1 MKRYSRDGKSN
12 TQRSGGPPSEYP
24 VSECATGIPDI
35 DETFL
40 HAYPI
45 ARRAGQVRAAG
56 AVAIGAVPA
65 ADAEDLEQEGLLAC
79 WQALHLF
86 DPHRASLR
94 TFLERVVAARMITL
108 HRARSCRPRYQALED
123 DEFKVSSAW
132 AVEIEFWSDVE
143 HVLSTLPDADRQLA
157 LALIDHTPTE
167 VTRLLGIARSTVYDR
182 LRHIRTAFA
191 NAGVRPEGTH
201 RW

>member
-1 MKRYSRDGKSN
+1 MKRYSREGKSN
-12 TQRSGGPPSEYP
+12 TQHPGGHSAEST
-24 VSECATGIPDI
+24 VSEHANRIPDI

-40 HAYPI
+40 HAYPM

-56 AVAIGAVPA
+56 AVAIGAVPE

-86 DPHRASLR
+86 DPRRASLR
-94 TFLERVVAARMITL
+94 TFIERVVAARMITL
-108 HRARSCRPRYQALED
+108 HRARTCRPRYQGIED
-123 DEFKVSSAW
+123 DQFKVSNAW
-132 AVEIEFWSDVE
+132 AVEIEFRSDVQR
-143 HVLSTLPDADRQLA
+143 VLSALPDTDRQLA

-191 NAGVRPEGTH
+191 NAGFRPEGAH